1 MRSRPFAWLLCLLF
15 GIVLTLPQVA
25 LGAWNYADADCQTGA
40 SSSLDAGLVFEADNG
55 QAQGGEQP
63 ACTSATPVCSSAGL
77 ALASVAPRSLEP
89 RRPVDTTLLHAPRER
104 PERPPRA

>member
-25 LGAWNYADADCQTGA
+25 LGAWNYADADCQTGT

-55 QAQGGEQP
+55 QAQGANNLPVRVQHRFAPVP
-63 ACTSATPVCSSAGL
+63 A
-77 ALASVAPRSLEP
+77 
-89 RRPVDTTLLHAPRER
+89 
-104 PERPPRA
+104 